1 MSEHKHTEDKCHS
14 NKCTTPK
21 AIPRPYW
28 ITVKGE
34 FLKPTERRLLYQLA
48 KRIADHFDKPNII
61 NIGVSWGGSVH
72 CLHAGAPEAYITAID
87 IDYQR
92 RPVQEMDKLPES
104 KVDFVVADSKYLKFD
119 QLAHLVFV
127 DGDHCYEGV
136 KGDGDNWIPR
146 IPIGGIVAFHDYSP
160 QPRDIERLAGVKRAV
175 DEWHEANT
183 KSWLIIE
190 QKLSVIAFQR
200 VH

>member
-1 MSEHKHTEDKCHS
+1 MK
-14 NKCTTPK
+14 NKCYDSRCATIKTNPK
-21 AIPRPYW
+21 PYW
-28 ITVKGE
+28 ITAKGE
-34 FLKPTERRLLYQLA
+34 FLKPTERRLLHQLA
-48 KRIADHFDKPNII
+48 QRIANYFDNPNII
-61 NIGVSWGGSVH
+61 NIGVSWGASVH

-136 KGDGDNWIPR
+136 KGDIDNWTPR
-146 IPIGGIVAFHDYSP
+146 IPVGGIIIFHDYRP
-160 QPRDIERLAGVKRAV
+160 QPRDEKRLEGVRRAI
-175 DEWHEANT
+175 DEWYGTN
-183 KSWLIIE
+183 KDSWAINE
-190 QKLSVIAFQR
+190 QKLSTIAFQR
-200 VH
+200 MS